1 MIRLK
6 ETEKINRKKKKQK
19 IIMVNMIQNTMT
31 KKTITTKKEKRS
43 LKKNTMNTQKKK
55 MKRKKPKMKLKKDQ
69 N

>member
-31 KKTITTKKEKRS
+31 NKTITTKKEKRS